1 MPEEQKKII
10 FPENTSIII
19 SDLLKKY
26 GLEEDEETLLGKYES
41 GEPTNGEII
50 SGLLRSIAD
59 KGDMHD
65 VSIQEMELVLAEKL
79 GTTIEKAKGL
89 AKDIKEQILDLATT
103 GEIAPE
109 EKTAEENKENIIP
122 PGKDI
127 YREPID

>member
-26 GLEEDEETLLGKYES
+26 GLEEDDETLLDKYES
-41 GEPTNGEII
+41 GERTNGEII
-50 SGLLRSIAD
+50 SGLLRGIAD
-59 KGDMHD
+59 KGNIHD
-65 VSIQEMELVLAEKL
+65 VSIQEMELILAEKL
-79 GTTIEKAKGL
+79 GTSIEKIKGL

-103 GEIAPE
+103 KKVVSK
-109 EKTAEENKENIIP
+109 EKTAEESKENITP